1 MTTEDCKNFIEDK
14 KYSDVKEYFLSAFKR
29 ISMLNEKIMKKIDFD
44 HISEEEYDKWAY
56 LLEDIEETSCQCED
70 LLERDKKELAKL
82 VMFKR
87 GYEYGFFEW
96 GYSFENGDIIYSTM
110 SFRDGLFDLL
120 YQIIKNKKL
129 KKIENVH

>member
-70 LLERDKKELAKL
+70 LLERAYYD
-82 VMFKR
+82 
-87 GYEYGFFEW
+87 
-96 GYSFENGDIIYSTM
+96 
-110 SFRDGLFDLL
+110 
-120 YQIIKNKKL
+120 
-129 KKIENVH
+129 

>member
-1 MTTEDCKNFIEDK
+1 MGSSPIEQVNKLKEIGFKIKNNIFCFKKTDK
-14 KYSDVKEYFLSAFKR
+14 ENYEIIIKNNKEKDTIDTLSC
-29 ISMLNEKIMKKIDFD
+29 
-44 HISEEEYDKWAY
+44 SEI
-56 LLEDIEETSCQCED
+56 LLLLPSSIKETND
-70 LLERDKKELAKL
+70 NDKKELAKL

-120 YQIIKNKKL
+120 YQIIKNKKY